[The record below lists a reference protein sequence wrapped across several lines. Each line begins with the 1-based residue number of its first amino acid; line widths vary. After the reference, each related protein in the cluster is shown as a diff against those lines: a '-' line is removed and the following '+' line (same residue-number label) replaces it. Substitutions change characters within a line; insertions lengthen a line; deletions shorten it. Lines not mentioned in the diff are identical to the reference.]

1 MSGSARITTIDAV
14 DALAAALFRFA
25 EEVRAALDEARM
37 GTHHVVQW
45 VQHDQREYWDVAA
58 RRAAEQ
64 VTEAKINL
72 DRARMVRTVG
82 DHRPVCQEE
91 KDMLE
96 ATKRRLAFAKEKI
109 EIVRRWGR
117 ILDQEVDD
125 YEASVSQLTHWLEV
139 GLPQGPGRH
148 GTHDSGPG
156 KIHRD
161 RRRGERNLGATPT
174 VVLRGCPE
182 RLRRR
187 TIRRRHAPGWTGRE
201 GQGLGIGD

>member
-125 YEASVSQLTHWLEV
+125 YEASVSQLTHWLESDCPKALAAMERMTRALEKYTETV
-139 GLPQGPGRH
+139 AAANETSAQPQPSSLEDAPNASAAEPSAGDTPPGGPDARGR
-148 GTHDSGPG
+148 D
-156 KIHRD
+156 
-161 RRRGERNLGATPT
+161 
-174 VVLRGCPE
+174 
-182 RLRRR
+182 
-187 TIRRRHAPGWTGRE
+187 
-201 GQGLGIGD
+201 